1 MAKHLDSFLSYCKPS
16 KHLFTNIQNLSYNIY
31 NNYGSL
37 RWDNKKNL
45 NTVFFPQKREDEL
58 KHELVQI
65 ATLPWIVQWFPT
77 WKWNYY
83 PSWSKFFKNMFI
95 VSWSVWSA
103 QYLHNQYLALVILVV
118 TMTIP
123 PWLIANLRWHSP

>member
-1 MAKHLDSFLSYCKPS
+1 MERDSLRIADKPS
-16 KHLFTNIQNLSYNIY
+16 KHLFTNIQNLSYNIN

-65 ATLPWIVQWFPT
+65 AILP
-77 WKWNYY
+77 
-83 PSWSKFFKNMFI
+83 
-95 VSWSVWSA
+95 
-103 QYLHNQYLALVILVV
+103 
-118 TMTIP
+118 
-123 PWLIANLRWHSP
+123 